1 MLKMLLPVDGSTA
14 CNQAVAQF
22 IQLLGWYK
30 EMPEIHLLNVQ
41 FPFHGDIS
49 LFVDQ
54 ENIKQY
60 QQQEG
65 MKDLKQARDLLD
77 KAGIAYQYHVTEG
90 DAAKMIVQFATENQ
104 CDQIVI
110 GPRGLGTVQGLLL
123 GSVASKLI
131 QLSPIPVLLIK

>member
-30 EMPEIHLLNVQ
+30 EMPEIHLFNVQ

-65 MKDLKQARDLLD
+65 MKDLKQACDLLD
-77 KAGIAYQYHVTEG
+77 QAGIAYQYHVTEG
-90 DAAKMIVQFATENQ
+90 DAVKMIVQFATENQ

>member
-14 CNQAVAQF
+14 CNKAISHF

-30 EMPEIHLLNVQ
+30 EMPEVHLLNVQ
-41 FPFHGDIS
+41 FPLPGDVSMFI
-49 LFVDQ
+49 DQ
-54 ENIKQY
+54 ENINQY
-60 QQQEG
+60 HQEEG
-65 MKDLKQARDLLD
+65 LKDLKQARELLD
-77 KAGIAYQYHVTEG
+77 QAGIPYQYHITVG
-90 DAAKMIVQFATENQ
+90 DAAKMIVQFATEKQ

-131 QLSPIPVLLIK
+131 HLSPVPVLLIK